1 VGPVDSGDSLPFL
14 QRECNN
20 AEMVSVTLSPDK
32 NALHQIHRIQAL
44 TIIWMSV
51 EATVSL
57 VAAWIAHS
65 PALVAFGGDSAIEL
79 LSAVVVLWAFTHR
92 VEMHRKETRAAR
104 VAGILLFVLAA
115 YVTVVSALALLGYS
129 EPEPSY
135 PGITILIA
143 AAAIMPWLAKQKRR
157 LSATTGSAALRADA
171 AQSGL
176 CAYLSAIALGGL
188 AVNAIWHVSW
198 ADPVAALAV
207 TPLIL
212 WEGKEALRGKSCNC
226 C

>member
-1 VGPVDSGDSLPFL
+1 
-14 QRECNN
+14 
-20 AEMVSVTLSPDK
+20 MVSITLSPDK
-32 NALHQIHRIQAL
+32 NALRQIHRVQAL

-51 EATVSL
+51 EAAVSL
-57 VAAWIAHS
+57 VAGWVAHS

-79 LSAVVVLWAFTHR
+79 LSAAVVLWAFTR
-92 VEMHRKETRAAR
+92 SVDIPYKETRAAR
-104 VAGILLFVLAA
+104 VTGILLFVLAG
-115 YVTVVSALALLGYS
+115 YVTVVSAMVFLGYS

-135 PGITILIA
+135 PGVAILIA
-143 AAAIMPWLAKQKRR
+143 AAAIMPWLAKQKRN

-176 CAYLSAIALGGL
+176 CAYLSMIALVGL

-212 WEGKEALRGKSCNC
+212 WQGKEALRGKSCNC